1 MVGENKNNRKR
12 KNTARQQPFY
22 LFIGKIIYLMTSLS
36 RLKALFLDRTLVLDA
51 LNNDVQYKIK
61 NAKSTVG

>member
-1 MVGENKNNRKR
+1 MVDENKNNRKR
-12 KNTARQQPFY
+12 KNKARQQPFY

-36 RLKALFLDRTLVLDA
+36 RLKALFLDRTLDA